1 MQKRKGFT
9 LTEVIVALGVIIALA
24 SGATVATSHLF
35 KLNKHSAAMS
45 GAATIAVAI
54 SQYMTEMEAY
64 PDSLSVLI
72 SKSGSKGP
80 WLNAEAL
87 KDPWNQDYVYSKN
100 ETDGKFAVWSKGPDK
115 TSNSSLGNSKCSGDD
130 IGVYSR

>member
-9 LTEVIVALGVIIALA
+9 LTEIIVALGVIIALA
-24 SGATVATSHLF
+24 SGATAVTSHLF
-35 KLNKHSAAMS
+35 ALNKHSAAMS
-45 GAATIAVAI
+45 GAATIAVAV

-64 PDSLSVLI
+64 PENLTALT

-80 WLNAEAL
+80 WLSGSAL
-87 KDPWNQDYVYSKN
+87 LDPWNQTYEYRKD
-100 ETDGKFAVWSKGPDK
+100 EAAGKFAVWSKGPNK
-115 TSNSSLGNSKCSGDD
+115 ISNSTLNANKCAGDD